1 LSTPALIVPEWYFLS
16 FYAILRSIPNKL
28 AGVLALILSILVLI
42 LLSFLGHSHLR
53 SSEFRPFY
61 KYIFYIFFI
70 DSIILCWI
78 GSQPVDVPFV
88 LLGRIFTVLYFSI
101 FFIFLPLTVFLE
113 SYFYSIY
120 IKFFN
125 DFDLYK
131 LNLK

>member
-1 LSTPALIVPEWYFLS
+1 MH
-16 FYAILRSIPNKL
+16 ILRSIPNKL

-101 FFIFLPLTVFLE
+101 IFYFFTFNCIFRIIFL
-113 SYFYSIY
+113 
-120 IKFFN
+120 
-125 DFDLYK
+125 
-131 LNLK
+131 